1 MQIEDLGWDRYHHII
16 ENLNV
21 SDLHNIG
28 RIAVE
33 HKQSLLIYTD
43 SGEIEGLVPR
53 KLVHRSNPLN
63 LPKVGDWVVFERLP
77 GENKAVI
84 SEVLPRYTVLSRKE
98 VGKKTKEQVIATNI
112 DTVFIV
118 MGFDDNFNLSRL
130 ERYLL
135 LVAAS
140 GAEPIIILN
149 KSDLVDNPTS
159 KTSLAR
165 THAKGTP
172 IISISAKLN
181 SGLEAIARAIKPD
194 DTVVF
199 VGSSGVGKSSIINAL
214 LGEDRQTVAETRIS
228 DSKGKHTTTRRE
240 MILLP
245 SGGILIDTPGMRELG
260 SLADNDTLEASFE
273 DVDFYSKDCKYRDCD
288 HDKSD
293 NCAVKTAVQVGTIS
307 QKRYQNYLRLKL
319 ESNKINKHEDDK
331 KTLAKK
337 TKQRQI
343 SRAIRSLHKGNY
355 KNRRK

>member
-1 MQIEDLGWDRYHHII
+1 
-16 ENLNV
+16 
-21 SDLHNIG
+21 
-28 RIAVE
+28 
-33 HKQSLLIYTD
+33 
-43 SGEIEGLVPR
+43 
-53 KLVHRSNPLN
+53 
-63 LPKVGDWVVFERLP
+63 
-77 GENKAVI
+77 
-84 SEVLPRYTVLSRKE
+84 
-98 VGKKTKEQVIATNI
+98 VGKKTKEQIIATNI

-165 THAKGTP
+165 SHAQGTP
-172 IISISAKLN
+172 IISISAKSN
-181 SGLEAIARAIKPD
+181 SGLDSVARAIKPD

-199 VGSSGVGKSSIINAL
+199 VGSSGVGKSTIINAL
-214 LGEDRQTVAETRIS
+214 LGEDRQQVAETRTS

-245 SGGILIDTPGMRELG
+245 AGGILIDTPGMRELG
-260 SLADNDTLEASFE
+260 SLADNETLEASFE
-273 DVDFYSKDCKYRDCD
+273 DIDFYSKNCKYRDCD

-307 QKRYQNYLRLKL
+307 QKRYQNYLRLKF